1 MGFTLKII
9 NYPPDAF
16 LWAVAGY
23 ADGKWV
29 TFEEDAGSTEPPALF
44 RFNIDETWEA
54 RYNEFKDGGILI
66 FNAEG
71 EPLINIYP
79 PGFGP
84 MYTGNAYA
92 FDCTTQK
99 LTIVKEVPW
108 KWVAIGLGGAAVI
121 GGGIALAKRR
131 K

>member
-9 NYPPDAF
+9 NYPLDAVF
-16 LWAVAGY
+16 WAVAGY
-23 ADGKWV
+23 ADGNWV
-29 TFEEDAGSTEPPALF
+29 TFEENAGSTELPSLF
-44 RFNIDETWEA
+44 LFNVDETWEA
-54 RYNEFKDGGILI
+54 RYNEFKDGGIVI

-71 EPLINIYP
+71 EALIDVPP
-79 PGFGP
+79 PGLGP

-99 LTIVKEVPW
+99 LTIVKEIPW
-108 KWVAIGLGGAAVI
+108 KWIAGGVGVAAVI
-121 GGGIALAKRR
+121 GGGIALVKKR